1 MTSTP
6 AGSTVDLD
14 DPDDTPAERRE
25 ERLSIIVAFLSSE
38 HHLLGTATTV
48 GKDDVP
54 QVNAAGR
61 QKVARAEALADYL
74 LARMDAREGAA
85 GGLKLAEI
93 DAE

>member
-1 MTSTP
+1 
-6 AGSTVDLD
+6 VDTLQHLHL
-14 DPDDTPAERRE
+14 DDTPAERRE

-74 LARMDAREGAA
+74 LARMDAR
-85 GGLKLAEI
+85 GGGRAEACG
-93 DAE
+93 D